1 MPDSVFTFRMPA
13 GIPGECSR
21 FNVVGTTI
29 KAENQNQSTPVTAF
43 GQVCTIDANG
53 ARPILGTDTA
63 AVATPVAISVRP
75 FPTSDVT
82 VAYPGVVP
90 FGAGTPSPRGIVDLM
105 YRGYATMKLNGATAA
120 ARGGAVYVW
129 YGATGGGHVQAGIEA
144 AAGAT
149 GWALPRTYFTG
160 PADAQ
165 GNVEI
170 AFDI

>member
-29 KAENQNQSTPVTAF
+29 KPENQNATTPVTAF
-43 GQVCTIDANG
+43 GQVVTIDAG
-53 ARPILGTDTA
+53 GVRPIAGTDTA
-63 AVATPVAISVRP
+63 AVATPVGISVRP
-75 FPTSDVT
+75 YPTSDIT

-90 FGAGTPSPRGIVDLM
+90 FGPGAPAAKGVVDVL
-105 YRGYATMKLNGATAA
+105 YRGYVTMKLNGGTAA
-120 ARGGAVYVW
+120 AKGGVVYVW
-129 YGATGGGHVQAGIEA
+129 YGATGGGHVTAGIEA

-149 GWALPRTYFTG
+149 GWAIPRTYFAG

-170 AFDI
+170 MFDI